1 MAYYCEKCGE
11 KLQGGARFCTACGAP
26 VRREFWDDSQEK
38 QTVKKVSVRETQ
50 PEKAPVSTKES
61 KASVK
66 NSNKFIKSS
75 DKTAV
80 KTKKRMPFV
89 NKFLL
94 LVLVAEIIVCL
105 FWYPGLLIKRNEQ
118 QPEFIGEPTNSPA
131 LDIKPV
137 DGMRIKAPAGALY
150 DDTKFTVTA
159 IEEYNERIAALDN
172 ELKSN
177 GSYLFAAYDID
188 GGLEEGVRFPGEYE
202 VSIDLEKAGIP
213 ESLYSWLHIGR
224 LCDAGDIW
232 EYPYEINGHTLTYRS
247 DENSWIVILGVPV
260 IITGGIM
267 LAKQSH
273 DAKYG
278 FFKGNSPVKT
288 FSNPYGTY
296 TVQWNMKYM
305 DPDQQPTIDRMKEI
319 SEKWQKQA
327 EEDFAEEDKVKQ
339 ASSGSF
345 AWFFK
350 RNTPVA
356 DRLKQYLEKDPEYI
370 ELNNKLLIPDNVREI
385 IKMIDI
391 AYKYLVDYEMIRAP
405 KGTVEFLLKGVD
417 PDNKDNLGGAQQ
429 STFKKTYIDLYIKD
443 PQLILENTTD
453 GIEVKDNLLLTI
465 THELFHICQE
475 RYHSAYLTDSNR
487 FDEMTALVL
496 ESDAKEYYIEE
507 GIITSDPKLTET
519 NSRSMTMINPIDG
532 DFWFIT
538 KNKHTFLQNQGYFLS
553 TFVQFLRKETGN
565 KVRPWRLMSGRSYVK
580 KPNTSEPLMK
590 AFNLTETEFDVYFRK
605 FIKQNKDL
613 LFGDFGL
620 AKNEEWFTAAYK
632 IEQTKLKKDS
642 PIDFAFDPYGSYS
655 VVYRAFLSPD
665 KNPAAVLIEVETAT
679 DAHPEVELLGR
690 TDFERT
696 GFGYYMKAHW
706 KEGAPLEMLELYGDL
721 SLKRSNGGYKVWAA
735 QAPDKPTLAVRQG
748 ILYITLPQPVGP
760 AKTDLIKGLV
770 ISVRNPDGAVKS
782 YDVRKERFG
791 TEVAIPLPD
800 VQPEDAESAYVL
812 EVTLKEYTT
821 SSSGALLYMPESE
834 PARIKVG
841 EENSEGQAYY
851 GWVLTEDTL
860 AGDFKKRE
868 KQDTSD
874 AHYWHDDWP
883 TGSVLIIGDKE
894 VRVEIC
900 GLDFTF
906 YGQDLQ
912 YEKVKY
918 EENFSRAPYTFTGRI
933 VSRSDQWISAQLT
946 EWPSDLTG
954 NVSIETVEADIAG
967 NDITYTTIRMW
978 QTNRIWDID
987 TYYDSLVTGSSSI
1000 SIRLE
1005 NGEPVSVTV
1014 TLSGTIGIFSTLDY
1028 DGKTENK
1035 NSERDSFITFK
1046 LERE

>member
-11 KLQGGARFCTACGAP
+11 KLQEGARFCTACGAP
-26 VRREFWDDSQEK
+26 IRREFWDNSQEK
-38 QTVKKVSVRETQ
+38 QTVKKVSVREPQ

-356 DRLKQYLEKDPEYI
+356 DRLKQYLEKDQEYI
-370 ELNNKLLIPDNVREI
+370 ELNISIMSCSDAVRVGDAFSSIFLTGLTVLTSVLILLLLIVPTLIVSFSSLSFPSSTN
-385 IKMIDI
+385 
-391 AYKYLVDYEMIRAP
+391 
-405 KGTVEFLLKGVD
+405 FLCLS
-417 PDNKDNLGGAQQ
+417 LF
-429 STFKKTYIDLYIKD
+429 S
-443 PQLILENTTD
+443 LILS
-453 GIEVKDNLLLTI
+453 
-465 THELFHICQE
+465 F
-475 RYHSAYLTDSNR
+475 
-487 FDEMTALVL
+487 
-496 ESDAKEYYIEE
+496 
-507 GIITSDPKLTET
+507 
-519 NSRSMTMINPIDG
+519 NS
-532 DFWFIT
+532 
-538 KNKHTFLQNQGYFLS
+538 FLISSLIS
-553 TFVQFLRKETGN
+553 SSL
-565 KVRPWRLMSGRSYVK
+565 
-580 KPNTSEPLMK
+580 
-590 AFNLTETEFDVYFRK
+590 
-605 FIKQNKDL
+605 DL
-613 LFGDFGL
+613 GL
-620 AKNEEWFTAAYK
+620 
-632 IEQTKLKKDS
+632 
-642 PIDFAFDPYGSYS
+642 
-655 VVYRAFLSPD
+655 VVY
-665 KNPAAVLIEVETAT
+665 
-679 DAHPEVELLGR
+679 
-690 TDFERT
+690 T
-696 GFGYYMKAHW
+696 GSIF
-706 KEGAPLEMLELYGDL
+706 
-721 SLKRSNGGYKVWAA
+721 
-735 QAPDKPTLAVRQG
+735 
-748 ILYITLPQPVGP
+748 
-760 AKTDLIKGLV
+760 
-770 ISVRNPDGAVKS
+770 
-782 YDVRKERFG
+782 
-791 TEVAIPLPD
+791 
-800 VQPEDAESAYVL
+800 
-812 EVTLKEYTT
+812 
-821 SSSGALLYMPESE
+821 SSSFCFILL
-834 PARIKVG
+834 ARIKPSSILGVIV
-841 EENSEGQAYY
+841 SSSLLFPSFSSI
-851 GWVLTEDTL
+851 VLTSLSVTS
-860 AGDFKKRE
+860 RE
-868 KQDTSD
+868 
-874 AHYWHDDWP
+874 Y
-883 TGSVLIIGDKE
+883 
-894 VRVEIC
+894 
-900 GLDFTF
+900 
-906 YGQDLQ
+906 
-912 YEKVKY
+912 
-918 EENFSRAPYTFTGRI
+918 
-933 VSRSDQWISAQLT
+933 
-946 EWPSDLTG
+946 
-954 NVSIETVEADIAG
+954 
-967 NDITYTTIRMW
+967 
-978 QTNRIWDID
+978 
-987 TYYDSLVTGSSSI
+987 SSS
-1000 SIRLE
+1000 L
-1005 NGEPVSVTV
+1005 
-1014 TLSGTIGIFSTLDY
+1014 LSTIL
-1028 DGKTENK
+1028 
-1035 NSERDSFITFK
+1035 
-1046 LERE
+1046 